1 MLDHEEYS
9 YFLKELLKRK
19 TKPYCMAN
27 EELARELF
35 ARFKLEYPEASLHF
49 YGIQQFICM
58 DKRARK
64 SLAKSLKTDLQ
75 RKEQAV
81 QDLKD
86 LIAEVETEAHAW

>member
-1 MLDHEEYS
+1 M
-9 YFLKELLKRK
+9 
-19 TKPYCMAN
+19 
-27 EELARELF
+27 
-35 ARFKLEYPEASLHF
+35 HF